1 MSAAPLILVIPGLS
15 LPAQMLHDLSFDL
28 HLPGLSRLLSEG
40 ALDSA
45 DLSADVQPLF
55 QALLR
60 PDQIAPAAP
69 LRLLGL
75 GHPPAQD
82 HWLCLDPV
90 SLHFRERSVVVRDP
104 SSLALEIGEA
114 QALLETVSPV
124 FSEFGELSCTEP
136 RYWHLRMNTP
146 PPEFPSL
153 PAAVSSQSNVGLCP
167 DRNWRRALNEAQMLL
182 HTHPVNL
189 ARNRRGQ
196 IVVNSLWPWG
206 GGCLTSA
213 APEASAMPVLHT
225 DDALLRGFA
234 HWTGARVTAAPGR
247 FSDALLI
254 QPEIC
259 LIDLTALRLPAQSG
273 DAMGWRDA
281 LAGLDRDW
289 FEPLLSARD
298 GGQLRRKIHVVFPGR
313 ESARR
318 LSLPAPGLAS
328 GFRRLWGALRKRP
341 NSGSLDQL
349 AEPL

>member
-1 MSAAPLILVIPGLS
+1 
-15 LPAQMLHDLSFDL
+15 
-28 HLPGLSRLLSEG
+28 
-40 ALDSA
+40 
-45 DLSADVQPLF
+45 
-55 QALLR
+55 
-60 PDQIAPAAP
+60 
-69 LRLLGL
+69 
-75 GHPPAQD
+75 
-82 HWLCLDPV
+82 
-90 SLHFRERSVVVRDP
+90 
-104 SSLALEIGEA
+104 
-114 QALLETVSPV
+114 
-124 FSEFGELSCTEP
+124 
-136 RYWHLRMNTP
+136 
-146 PPEFPSL
+146 
-153 PAAVSSQSNVGLCP
+153 
-167 DRNWRRALNEAQMLL
+167 
-182 HTHPVNL
+182 
-189 ARNRRGQ
+189 
-196 IVVNSLWPWG
+196 
-206 GGCLTSA
+206 
-213 APEASAMPVLHT
+213 MPVLHT